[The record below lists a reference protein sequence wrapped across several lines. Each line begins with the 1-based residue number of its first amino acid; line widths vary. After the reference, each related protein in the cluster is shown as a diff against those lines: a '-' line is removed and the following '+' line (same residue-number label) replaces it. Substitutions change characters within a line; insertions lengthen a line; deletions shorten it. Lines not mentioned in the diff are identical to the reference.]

1 MSEQLKK
8 VATDIKSFSDFIIN
22 DCYYVDK
29 TKYIKTIMEDGSA
42 SILFTRPRRFGKSIT
57 ISMLQSFLEMNY
69 ENPSDK
75 SKQIALFKDTEIFK
89 DKEFCN
95 KYMGQY
101 PVIYLSFKEA
111 WDTNSYEDALQSLY
125 EELSNSVKK
134 FNFLLSYDKFTE
146 NQLQN
151 LNNIL
156 TISNNALDHVKKKA
170 VDERMIRE
178 LTQDLLVYT
187 GKECIVL
194 IDEYDVPLSKAANTN
209 K

>member
-1 MSEQLKK
+1 MSESLKK
-8 VATDIKSFSDFIIN
+8 VATDIKVFSDFIIN

-75 SKQIALFKDTEIFK
+75 SKQIALFKDTGIFK

-101 PVIYLSFKEA
+101 PVIYLSLKEA
-111 WDTNSYEDALQSLY
+111 WDANSYEDALQNMY
-125 EELSNSVKK
+125 E
-134 FNFLLSYDKFTE
+134 
-146 NQLQN
+146 
-151 LNNIL
+151 
-156 TISNNALDHVKKKA
+156 
-170 VDERMIRE
+170 
-178 LTQDLLVYT
+178 
-187 GKECIVL
+187 
-194 IDEYDVPLSKAANTN
+194 
-209 K
+209 

>member
-1 MSEQLKK
+1 MSESLKK
-8 VATDIKSFSDFIIN
+8 VATDIKVFSDFIIN

-89 DKEFCN
+89 DKEFCD

-101 PVIYLSFKEA
+101 PVIFLSLKEA

-156 TISNNALDHVKKKA
+156 TISNNALDPVKKKA
-170 VDERMIRE
+170 VAERMIR
-178 LTQDLLVYT
+178 
-187 GKECIVL
+187 
-194 IDEYDVPLSKAANTN
+194 
-209 K
+209 